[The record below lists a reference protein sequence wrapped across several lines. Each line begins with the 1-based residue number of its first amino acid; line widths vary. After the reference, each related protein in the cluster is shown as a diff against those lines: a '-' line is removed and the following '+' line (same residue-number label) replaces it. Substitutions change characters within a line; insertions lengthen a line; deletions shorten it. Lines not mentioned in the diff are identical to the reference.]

1 MKNSQSNRVF
11 VLLFLITALAF
22 LISCGEASLSDNPI
36 TVDQTKTTYDKQP
49 SEGMKMDRKS
59 KPPAG
64 GRDMEVEDTKVTI
77 ERKIIYRGSLEIEV
91 KDYKKSSDEFQKILE
106 KYKGSAYIHSSST
119 SLQYEKYRVT
129 RYVIKIAPDKLN
141 QFIKDVTGLGD
152 LKSQSMTGEDVTEK
166 YIDLKSRLKSKE
178 MTYKSMVALLDR
190 KTNRLNDL
198 LAVERQIER
207 VSGEIEALKGK
218 IRYYDNLV
226 SMATLDL
233 HLTEKIPEK
242 VHKFKFG
249 ESLKDAIL
257 DSLTAAWK
265 LILFFITISIP
276 GLVLILFFWFFIWLF
291 IKIIKR
297 STKKKEK
304 IGE

>member
-1 MKNSQSNRVF
+1 MTIPKSNRIF
-11 VLLFLITALAF
+11 ILLFLIIT
-22 LISCGEASLSDNPI
+22 LISFIGCGEASRSLAPP
-36 TVDQTKTTYDKQP
+36 TMDQTETTYDHRP
-49 SEGMKMDRKS
+49 SEGMERDRES
-59 KPPAG
+59 KPPPG
-64 GRDMEVEDTKVTI
+64 GTDIDVEDTKVTI

-91 KDYKKSSDEFQKILE
+91 KDYKKSSDEFQKILD
-106 KYKGSAYIHSSST
+106 KYKESAYIHSSST

-141 QFIKDVTGLGD
+141 QFIKDVTDLGD
-152 LKSQSMTGEDVTEK
+152 LKSQSMTGEDITEK
-166 YIDLKSRLKSKE
+166 YIDLKSRLKNKE
-178 MTYKSMVALLDR
+178 MTYKRMVALLDR
-190 KTNRLNDL
+190 KTNKLNDL
-198 LAVERQIER
+198 LSVERQIER
-207 VSGEIEALKGK
+207 VSGEIEVLKGQ

-226 SMATLDL
+226 SMATLNL

-257 DSLTAAWK
+257 DSLIGGWS
-265 LILFFITISIP
+265 LILFFIKISIP
-276 GLVLILFFWFFIWLF
+276 GLVLILFFWFFIWLL
-291 IKIIKR
+291 IKIIKK

>member
-1 MKNSQSNRVF
+1 MIIKKSRRVF
-11 VLLFLITALAF
+11 IFLFLITTLV
-22 LISCGEASLSDNPI
+22 LIIGCGEASQSINP
-36 TVDQTKTTYDKQP
+36 TMVDQTKTISNKP
-49 SEGMKMDRKS
+49 SSEGMKMERDG

-64 GRDMEVEDTKVTI
+64 STDIEDTKVTI

-141 QFIKDVTGLGD
+141 KFIKDVTGLGD
-152 LKSQSMTGEDVTEK
+152 LKSQSMTGEDVTER
-166 YIDLKSRLKSKE
+166 YIDLKSRLKNKE
-178 MTYKSMVALLDR
+178 MTYKRMVALLDR

-198 LAVERQIER
+198 LSVERQIER
-207 VSGEIEALKGK
+207 VSGEIEVLKGQ

>member
-1 MKNSQSNRVF
+1 MTIPKFNRVF
-11 VLLFLITALAF
+11 VLLFLITTLAL
-22 LISCGEASLSDNPI
+22 LISCGEASQSIIPT
-36 TVDQTKTTYDKQP
+36 TVDQTKTAYDPQP
-49 SEGMKMDRKS
+49 SEDMEMERKM
-59 KPPAG
+59 KPPSG
-64 GRDMEVEDTKVTI
+64 GESIEDTKVTI

-106 KYKGSAYIHSSST
+106 KYKESAYIHSSST
-119 SLQYEKYRVT
+119 SLQYEKYHVT
-129 RYVIKIAPDKLN
+129 HYKIKITPDKLN

-152 LKSQSMTGEDVTEK
+152 LKSQSMTGEDITEK
-166 YIDLKSRLKSKE
+166 YIDLKSRLKNKE
-178 MTYKSMVALLDR
+178 MTYKRMVALLDR
-190 KTNRLNDL
+190 KTNKLNDL
-198 LAVERQIER
+198 LSVERQIER

-233 HLTEKIPEK
+233 HLTEKIPET
-242 VHKFKFG
+242 VYKFKFG

-257 DSLTAAWK
+257 YSLKAAWL
-265 LILFFITISIP
+265 LILFFVKISIP
-276 GLVLILFFWFFIWLF
+276 GLVLILSFWFFIWLL

-304 IGE
+304 IGA

>member
-22 LISCGEASLSDNPI
+22 LISCGEASLSHNPI

-49 SEGMKMDRKS
+49 SEGMETDRMIKQ
-59 KPPAG
+59 PPG
-64 GRDMEVEDTKVTI
+64 GTDIDVEDTKVTI

-91 KDYKKSSDEFQKILE
+91 KDYKKSSDEFQKILD
-106 KYKGSAYIHSSST
+106 KYKESAYIHSSST

-129 RYVIKIAPDKLN
+129 RYVIKIAPDKWN
-141 QFIKDVTGLGD
+141 QFIKEVTDLGD
-152 LKSQSMTGEDVTEK
+152 LKSQSKTGEDVTEK
-166 YIDLKSRLKSKE
+166 YIDLNSRLKNKE
-178 MTYKSMVALLDR
+178 MAY
-190 KTNRLNDL
+190 NRLIDLLNTKTKKLSDL

-207 VSGEIEALKGK
+207 VSGEIEVLKGQ